1 MPALLRH
8 AAASVRHKSRPIRRQ
23 LERAC
28 DFKLRQCGHMGAAKT
43 HASLVANYGDGRI
56 RIFSCRWGG
65 NSGGFAY
72 FASSFTSDSSTS
84 CSLRSSASLVKGLAR
99 RVTPESASPGCVKPV
114 YPDI

>member
-1 MPALLRH
+1 
-8 AAASVRHKSRPIRRQ
+8 
-23 LERAC
+23 
-28 DFKLRQCGHMGAAKT
+28 MGAAKT

-72 FASSFTSDSSTS
+72 FASSFTSDSRTS

-114 YPDI
+114 YPDIKTTFIVGLIGAKFAAKTRPFIPGI